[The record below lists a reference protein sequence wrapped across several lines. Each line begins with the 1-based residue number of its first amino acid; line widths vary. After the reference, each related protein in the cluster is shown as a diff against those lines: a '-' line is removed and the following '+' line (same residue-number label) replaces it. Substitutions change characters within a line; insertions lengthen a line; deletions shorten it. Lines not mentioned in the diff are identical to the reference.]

1 MLLSDIKQMRLS
13 EKHAAEFS
21 GVSSDNLRAIEE
33 VFEVSITLSGDEI
46 YIMGE
51 KDAVDMAYLFI
62 KGLLEG
68 NHMDYSP
75 DEVYRVANEFLSGKI
90 DGKDVAPDA
99 ILKTY
104 RGRVIKPKT
113 SGQRRIVKAIQNN
126 DVVFV
131 IGPAGTGKT
140 YISVA
145 MAVSYFK
152 SHKVSRIVLTR
163 PVIEAGEKL
172 GFLPG
177 DILQKVDPYFRP
189 LYDALY
195 DMMGFDRVNK
205 YIQKNIIEIAPL
217 AYMRGRTF
225 NDSFIIMDEAQNTTI
240 EQMKM
245 ALTRLGWGSKL
256 VITGDIMQI
265 DLEHPGRSGLLHA
278 LEVLKDVKGIAMVFL
293 DETDNVRHDLVQ
305 KIIRAYKLYEKE
317 SDYEKLKGRLGGGE
331 T

>member
-1 MLLSDIKQMRLS
+1 MLLSDIKQMRIG
-13 EKHAAEFS
+13 ERHAAELS
-21 GVSSDNLRAIEE
+21 GVSSDNLKAIES

-46 YIMGE
+46 YIIGE
-51 KDAVDMAYLFI
+51 KEAVDMAYQFI

-68 NHMDYSP
+68 DHMDYSP
-75 DEVYRVANEFLSGKI
+75 EDMIRVANDFVHGKVKGA
-90 DGKDVAPDA
+90 DLAPDA
-99 ILKTY
+99 IVKTY
-104 RGRVIKPKT
+104 RGKVIKPKT
-113 SGQRRIVKAIQNN
+113 AGQRRIVKAIQEN

-145 MAVSYFK
+145 MAVAYFK
-152 SHKVSRIVLTR
+152 AHKVSRIVLTR

-278 LEVLKDVKGIAMVFL
+278 LEVLKDVRGIAMVFL

-305 KIIRAYKLYEKE
+305 KIIRAYKVYEKE
-317 SDYEKLKGRLGGGE
+317 TDYDRLRGRLSGGE
-331 T
+331 E

>member
-1 MLLSDIKQMRLS
+1 MADMRHFSLGGR
-13 EKHAAEFS
+13 HAAELG
-21 GVSSDNLRAIEE
+21 GVSSDNIRVIEN
-33 VFEVSITLSGDEI
+33 VFDVEITVSGDEI
-46 YIMGE
+46 YIIGDE
-51 KDAVDMAYLFI
+51 KAVDKAIRFL
-62 KGLLEG
+62 KGIVGGEHL
-68 NHMDYSP
+68 DYSP
-75 DEVYRVANEFLSGKI
+75 EDMYRIARDFAQGKV
-90 DGKDVAPDA
+90 DSAPET
-99 ILKTY
+99 IVKTH
-104 RGRVIKPKT
+104 RNKVIKPKT
-113 SGQRRIVKAIQNN
+113 AGQRRIVDAIKNN

-152 SHKVSRIVLTR
+152 EHKVSRIVLTR

-195 DMMGFDRVNK
+195 DMMGFERVNK

-305 KIIRAYKLYEKE
+305 KIIRAYKVYENE
-317 SDYEKLKGRLGGGE
+317 RSYDELKGRLNSD
-331 T
+331 